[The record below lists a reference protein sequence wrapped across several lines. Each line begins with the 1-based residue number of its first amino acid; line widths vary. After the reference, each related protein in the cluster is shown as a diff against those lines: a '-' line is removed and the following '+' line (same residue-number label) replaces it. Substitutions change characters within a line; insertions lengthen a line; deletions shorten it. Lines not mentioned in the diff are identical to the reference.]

1 MYSELFI
8 IFPGTDRGLLLYT
21 LKGQDFQDK
30 LCQEIYIIE
39 CIEYT
44 QKHTF

>member
-8 IFPGTDRGLLLYT
+8 ILLGIDTGLLLYT
-21 LKGQDFQDK
+21 LKGQDFQNK
-30 LCQEIYIIE
+30 LCQENYVIE
-39 CIEYT
+39 CVKFT